1 MANFNYMIDL
11 RNIKTS
17 KNGEINY
24 NKKSYFQRMH
34 YIVQERG
41 EEKSERQ
48 RGGGKKDML
57 KKDDEEKEECI
68 DFFHFGLCDHKHSI
82 WSFS

>member
-1 MANFNYMIDL
+1 
-11 RNIKTS
+11 
-17 KNGEINY
+17 
-24 NKKSYFQRMH
+24 MH

-57 KKDDEEKEECI
+57 KKDD
-68 DFFHFGLCDHKHSI
+68 
-82 WSFS
+82 